1 MLESKLIT
9 FGMTS
14 TLQYDLCEASVDIC
28 EVCLR
33 AGVVC
38 FCGWTAA
45 VTVADFYLE
54 TRKNLEDHIRV
65 RRSCFPSEVLV
76 QKCLFWKRDLCILQ
90 MFFGLA
96 ISFDCIIF
104 PQVAM
109 VVCMAPLTL

>member
-1 MLESKLIT
+1 MSYLLAYMSIMLESKLIT
-9 FGMTS
+9 LGMTS
-14 TLQYDLCEASVDIC
+14 TLQCDLCKASVDIC

-33 AGVVC
+33 AGVAC

-76 QKCLFWKRDLCILQ
+76 QKCFPGRVIFVLCKCS
-90 MFFGLA
+90 LA
-96 ISFDCIIF
+96 EQYHLIVSSF
-104 PQVAM
+104 
-109 VVCMAPLTL
+109 L